1 MARMF
6 KSAYVYADVVRIKR
20 GYYKYRLTVLS
31 VNVAEEEEYAA
42 TEKYARL
49 LEKSIQEYPSDWL
62 WTHRRW
68 KHKRKNNK

>member
-1 MARMF
+1 MF
-6 KSAYVYADVVRIKR
+6 KSAYVYADVIRISR
-20 GYYKYRLTVLS
+20 GYYKYRLKLIS

-49 LEKSIQEYPSDWL
+49 LEESIQEYPSDWL

-68 KHKRKNNK
+68 KHKRENKA